1 MRRLFLRPAAKADL
15 RQIAHYSKQ
24 EWGVARAKIYLAS
37 LANSLSRL
45 KDMPDLGVECSDLR
59 AGYRRYGVGSHAIFY
74 RLAPD
79 RIEVVRILHQRMDA
93 GRHLL

>member
-1 MRRLFLRPAAKADL
+1 M
-15 RQIAHYSKQ
+15 
-24 EWGVARAKIYLAS
+24 WLAPKS
-37 LANSLSRL
+37 TWQASQTRYRGY
-45 KDMPDLGVECSDLR
+45 KDMPDLGVECTDLR